1 MRWTLLL
8 LLVLMLSAVPAGA
21 QPALSFQGSD
31 VVATQLTPGASLV
44 LFAISRETPAW
55 MPHVVSHVEV
65 IPGEKNDGQ
74 FTFDGG
80 TGAQSD
86 SIWALAEV
94 ETGMMALAIPA
105 GAPVRQLPAGAL
117 GLATGESNVAVSVT
131 TGVRTHLHLVLV
143 RPGTGA
149 WSLVSCDGSN
159 TDHDGVVNGSQLL
172 DLPDFAALWGE
183 TKRPSELEPGDLLI
197 ALDSESMSYAVGVTE
212 KE

>member
-8 LLVLMLSAVPAGA
+8 VLVLTLCAVPVGA
-21 QPALSFQGSD
+21 QPTLSFQGSD
-31 VVATQLTPGASLV
+31 VVATQLTPGANV
-44 LFAISRETPAW
+44 ILFAISRETPAW

-74 FTFDGG
+74 FTFNGG

-86 SIWALAEV
+86 SIWTVVEV
-94 ETGMMALAIPA
+94 DTGLMALAIPE

-131 TGVRTHLHLVLV
+131 TGALTHLHLLLV
-143 RPGTGA
+143 RPGAGA
-149 WSLVSCDGSN
+149 WSLVSRDGGD
-159 TDHDGVVNGSQLL
+159 TDHDGTVNGSQLL

-183 TKRPSELEPGDLLI
+183 VDSPSELEPGDFLI